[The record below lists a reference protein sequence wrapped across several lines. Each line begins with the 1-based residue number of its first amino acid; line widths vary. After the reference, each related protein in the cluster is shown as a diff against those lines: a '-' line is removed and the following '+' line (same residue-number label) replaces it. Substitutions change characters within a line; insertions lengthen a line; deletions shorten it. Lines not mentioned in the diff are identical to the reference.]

1 MDQRAKLQP
10 GWVQHI
16 EPFEFGHV
24 RSSDRFE
31 PIGKQMRSV
40 LLEAGFRLDGEGR
53 MVGVHTIQDE
63 GTTARVYRQ
72 HVGL

>member
-1 MDQRAKLQP
+1 MDHWAQLQP

-24 RSSDRFE
+24 KSTDRFE

-40 LLEAGFRLDGEGR
+40 LLEAGFRLDSEGR
-53 MVGVHTIQDE
+53 LLGVHTTRDE
-63 GTTARVYRQ
+63 GTAARVYRQ